1 MSQPPVPATE
11 TRETGVPEPAAPEGA
26 AAAGAAP
33 VVPDAPVVK
42 QTERPH
48 PLTPFVRGWLVLVA
62 VVVGFGPR
70 LIDTPDEREGL
81 RSLGLGWI
89 LLGVLAVCLL
99 AAAAG
104 FVSWRFTRFVID
116 DEELRIE
123 TGVLFKTSRKVA
135 FERIQSVDIIQPF
148 AARLLGLGELRIEA
162 GAGDSGLRLRYLS
175 RTKAARL
182 RDYLLARA
190 HGSTARLS
198 DSDDALA
205 PDVLFDAGV
214 ADTTLVTVTPQALVA
229 SFLTSTEFLVP
240 VLATVFFAVL
250 AGVTGIG
257 VVALGGIVPLV
268 FGVFS
273 LVSRRVVAMFHFT
286 LAESSRGL
294 RVTRGLTNLTSQS
307 VPVDRIQG
315 VRLCQPVLWKPF
327 GWWRVDVDIVG
338 YGNRDSENN
347 AGEATSVLL
356 PVASPAQVRV
366 ALSRVLPGFRVEEIA
381 MQGVPRR
388 ARWLRWFDW
397 WTLRYGWDERAV
409 VTEHGWLVHERH
421 IVPHAKTQSVRIE
434 QGPLQRRL
442 RLADVHVDTP
452 RGPVHAV
459 ARQLDEATARELA
472 LTQLDRARAARAAGA
487 VAVDPASEVRPE
499 SAEERASADAVLAEL
514 GTDRARLLGEG
525 GETQVFALDDERVL
539 RLYRGVAPA
548 EDPDG
553 SVLVTSPVVSQLR
566 QLYGFWEQARGPGD
580 RALQLPLVL
589 DAGAAHGR
597 TWTVD
602 RRFSGGSLAAW
613 LPTAGTARRRQALAS
628 LLDAAEAVARL
639 PLPVPGFARLVGDG
653 APQTYPSL
661 VELLQAMLAGPV
673 ARSHEHLSR
682 DVPDVAAVWDRML
695 RDLAQRAVVPTLV
708 HGDFCAP
715 NVYVSAAA
723 SQDGAP
729 RVTGVGDF
737 SPHTLQADPLMDLT
751 GAVAFLE
758 LETYDGAVA
767 DSEWLL
773 GQAVQRH
780 GPGVARW
787 IGVYRRYFGFY
798 FSDTAE
804 VEPRTYAWCLRQLDR
819 A

>member
-1 MSQPPVPATE
+1 MSQPPVPTTQASTTEAPAGVAPAT
-11 TRETGVPEPAAPEGA
+11 PASSD
-26 AAAGAAP
+26 AP
-33 VVPDAPVVK
+33 VVPAPADAPPVK

-48 PLTPFVRGWLVLVA
+48 PLTPFIRGWLVLVA
-62 VVVGFGPR
+62 VVVGFAPR
-70 LIDTPDEREGL
+70 LVDNPDERASL
-81 RSLGLGWI
+81 ARLGLGWI
-89 LLGVLAVCLL
+89 LLGVLVLCL
-99 AAAAG
+99 AAAAAG
-104 FVSWRFTRFVID
+104 YVSWRFTRFVID

-148 AARLLGLGELRIEA
+148 AARLFGLGELRIEA

-190 HGSTARLS
+190 HGSSARLA
-198 DSDDALA
+198 DSEDALA

-214 ADTTLVTVTPQALVA
+214 ADTTLVTVSPQALVG

-240 VLATVFFAVL
+240 LLVTVFFAVL

-257 VVALGGIVPLV
+257 VVALGGIVPMV

-273 LVSRRVVAMFHFT
+273 LVSRRVIAMFHFT

-338 YGNRDSENN
+338 YGARDRENN
-347 AGEATSVLL
+347 SGEATSVLL

-366 ALSRVLPGFRVEEIA
+366 ALSRVLPGFTVDQIPL
-381 MQGVPRR
+381 QGVPRR
-388 ARWLRWFDW
+388 ARWFRWFDW
-397 WTLRYGWDERAV
+397 WTLRYGWDDRAI
-409 VTEHGWLVHERH
+409 VTEHGLLVHERH

-442 RLADVHVDTP
+442 GLADVHVDTP
-452 RGPVHAV
+452 KGPVHAV
-459 ARQLDEATARELA
+459 ARQLDAGAARELA
-472 LTQLDRARAARAAGA
+472 LTQLDRARAARDAAA
-487 VAVDPASEVRPE
+487 VTADPAAETRPE
-499 SAEERASADAVLAEL
+499 SPEERASADAVLAEL
-514 GTDRARLLGEG
+514 GTDRDRFLGEG
-525 GETQVFALDDERVL
+525 GESQVFALDDERVL
-539 RLYRGVAPA
+539 RLYRGGAAP
-548 EDPDG
+548 G
-553 SVLVTSPVVSQLR
+553 SPVVGQVR
-566 QLYGFWEQARGPGD
+566 ELYGFWERARPADGYGVE
-580 RALQLPLVL
+580 LPLVL
-589 DAGAAHGR
+589 DAGTSHGR
-597 TWTVD
+597 VWTVD
-602 RRFSGGSLAAW
+602 RRFVGGSLSSWLATAPLAGRRAA
-613 LPTAGTARRRQALAS
+613 LTS

-639 PLPVPGFARLVGDG
+639 PLPVPGFARLVGED
-653 APQTYPSL
+653 APRSYPTL
-661 VELLQAMLAGPV
+661 VELLHAMLEGPTS
-673 ARSHEHLSR
+673 RSRDHLAR
-682 DVPDVAAVWDRML
+682 DVPDVGRVWDGL
-695 RDLAQRAVVPTLV
+695 FRDLGQRVVAPALV

-715 NVYVSAAA
+715 NVYVSPGPE
-723 SQDGAP
+723 DNPEGGAP

-758 LETYDGAVA
+758 LEPYEGAVA

-773 GQAVQRH
+773 GVAVSRH
-780 GPGVARW
+780 GPEVARW
-787 IGVYRRYFGFY
+787 IGVYRRYFAFY

-819 A
+819 V

>member
-1 MSQPPVPATE
+1 MSQPPVPTTA
-11 TRETGVPEPAAPEGA
+11 VPGGDDRAPED
-26 AAAGAAP
+26 AAP

-48 PLTPFVRGWLVLVA
+48 PLTPFIRGWLVLVA

-70 LIDTPDEREGL
+70 LVDPDEREGL
-81 RSLGLGWI
+81 ASLGLVWI
-89 LLGVLAVCLL
+89 LVGVLVICLL

-148 AARLLGLGELRIEA
+148 AARLFGLGELRIEA

-190 HGSTARLS
+190 HGSTARLA
-198 DSDDALA
+198 DSDDTLA

-214 ADTTLVTVTPQALVA
+214 ADRTLVTVTPQALVG

-240 VLATVFFAVL
+240 LLVTVGFAVV
-250 AGVTGIG
+250 AATTGIG
-257 VVALGGIVPLV
+257 VVALGGIVPMVL
-268 FGVFS
+268 GVFS
-273 LVSRRVVAMFHFT
+273 LVSRRVIAMFHFT

-338 YGNRDSENN
+338 YGSRDSENN
-347 AGEATSVLL
+347 GGEATSVLL
-356 PVASPAQVRV
+356 PVATPAQVRV
-366 ALSRVLPGFRVEEIA
+366 AMSRVLPGFAVEQIA
-381 MQGVPRR
+381 THGVPRR
-388 ARWLRWFDW
+388 ARWFRWFDW
-397 WTLRYGWDERAV
+397 WTLRYGWDERAI

-421 IVPHAKTQSVRIE
+421 VVPHAKTQSVRIE

-452 RGPVHAV
+452 KGPVHSV
-459 ARQLDEATARELA
+459 ARQLDEATARKLA
-472 LTQLDRARAARAAGA
+472 WTQLDRARAARAAA
-487 VAVDPASEVRPE
+487 RVTADPAAEVRPE
-499 SAEERASADAVLAEL
+499 SEDERRSADAVLAEL
-514 GTDRARLLGEG
+514 GTGRDRLLGEG
-525 GETQVFALDDERVL
+525 GESQVFALDDDRVL
-539 RLYRGVAPA
+539 RLYRGVHG
-548 EDPDG
+548 EDQP
-553 SVLVTSPVVSQLR
+553 LSPVVDQLR
-566 QLYGFWEQARGPGD
+566 GLYGFWERTRAPGD

-589 DAGAAHGR
+589 DAGTSHGR
-597 TWTVD
+597 TWTID
-602 RRFSGGSLAAW
+602 RRFGGGSLAAW
-613 LPTAGTARRRQALAS
+613 LPTADLAGRRAALSS
-628 LLDAAEAVARL
+628 LLDAAEAMAGL
-639 PLPVPGFARLVGDG
+639 PLPVAGFARLVGEG

-661 VELLQAMLAGPV
+661 VELLQSMLAGPTT
-673 ARSHEHLSR
+673 RSHAHLTR
-682 DVPDVAAVWDRML
+682 DVPDVAGVWDRMV
-695 RDLAQRAVVPTLV
+695 RDLARRTVTPTLV

-715 NVYVSAAA
+715 NVYVSPP
-723 SQDGAP
+723 SPGSPGEAP

-758 LETYDGAVA
+758 LETYEGAVA

-773 GQAVQRH
+773 GQAVQRY
-780 GPGVARW
+780 GPEVARW
-787 IGVYRRYFGFY
+787 IGVYRRYFAFY
-798 FSDTAE
+798 FSDTAD
-804 VEPRTYAWCLRQLDR
+804 VEPRTYAWCLRQLDG